1 MAGLSFVTLV
11 SYDVQLLPEVIGS
24 YYAIADEILLGLD
37 KDRIAW
43 SGRPFALDLPA
54 LKARLAAQDPGAK
67 IRWVEEDFH
76 SAGGPMECD
85 TAERNHL
92 STLCK
97 PGNWVMQIDADEV
110 LLNASELKAWM
121 DAQPAAPMRVIAYW
135 ITVYKRLP
143 DALLVVDD
151 PTFQVMQVGGWER
164 GAYFAPRLTREP
176 DRMAPLKLLHYS
188 YGRSEA
194 ELEQKLGNWG
204 HAREVDVDAFL
215 RRWRSVDAANYAQ
228 QRDLHPVWG
237 PTWPR
242 LRLLP
247 LSPPEALLAAAL
259 ALDSPRR
266 VPTRFDR
273 GLRKLKVGLQKA
285 LGLRA

>member
-11 SYDVQLLPEVIGS
+11 SYDVGMLPEVVS
-24 YYAIADEILLGLD
+24 AYYAIADEIILGLD
-37 KDRIAW
+37 KDRIAF
-43 SGRPFALDLPA
+43 SGRPFELDLQS
-54 LKARLAAQDPGAK
+54 LKAALAQVDVDGK

-85 TAERNHL
+85 TDERNRL
-92 STLCK
+92 GLMCK
-97 PGNWVMQIDADEV
+97 PGNWVMQVDADEV
-110 LLNASELKAWM
+110 MLNAIEFKAWM
-121 DAQPAAPMRVIAYW
+121 DRQPAKPMRVIVNW

-143 DALLVVDD
+143 TALLVVDD
-151 PTFQVMQVGGWER
+151 PEFQVMQAGGWER

-176 DRMAPLKLLHYS
+176 DRMSPLKLLHYS

-194 ELEQKLGNWG
+194 ELAEKMRNWG
-204 HAREVDVDAFL
+204 HSQEVDVEAFMVT
-215 RRWRSVDAANYAQ
+215 WRSVDENNYAAL
-228 QRDLHPVWG
+228 RDLHPVWG

-247 LSPPEALLAAAL
+247 LKPPGALEAAAL
-259 ALDSPRR
+259 ALPAAKR
-266 VPTRFDR
+266 VPTKFDR
-273 GLRKLKVGLQKA
+273 GLRKLKVYAERA